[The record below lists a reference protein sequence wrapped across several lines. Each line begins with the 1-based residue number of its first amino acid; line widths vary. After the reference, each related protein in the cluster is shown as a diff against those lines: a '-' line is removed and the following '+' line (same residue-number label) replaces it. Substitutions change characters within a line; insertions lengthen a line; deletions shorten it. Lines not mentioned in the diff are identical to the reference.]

1 MSMTNVDD
9 DDECTMMRDG
19 RIPMVPQLEAWVS
32 TNVTLA
38 RLASDEV
45 TETCVKPGY
54 TPTGYLRGVDESE
67 LTVGVIDDEM
77 LTVLR

>member
-1 MSMTNVDD
+1 MSMMNVD

-19 RIPMVPQLEAWVS
+19 RTLMVPQLEAWVS

-38 RLASDEV
+38 RLASAEV

-67 LTVGVIDDEM
+67 VTVGVIADETM
-77 LTVLR
+77 TVM